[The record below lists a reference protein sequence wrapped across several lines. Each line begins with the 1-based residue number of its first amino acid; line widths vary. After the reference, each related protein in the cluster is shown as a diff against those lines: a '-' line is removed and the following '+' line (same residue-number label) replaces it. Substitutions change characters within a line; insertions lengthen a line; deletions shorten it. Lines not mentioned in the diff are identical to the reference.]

1 VAYYGSMRFDL
12 NLKQLKVFYYVAKHL
27 SFTKA
32 AEDLFVTQ
40 PAVTM
45 QVDALERHYG
55 TRFFTRDK
63 RGLGLTEAGSILF
76 TYAERIMLL
85 AFEAD
90 QSLLTLKTHP
100 HGVLRLGTTKTW
112 ARVLMPAYILGFQE
126 RYPDI
131 SIHLDDGSSE
141 EMALS
146 VLYGR
151 NDVAIVGRVPYDD
164 RLEVVPFPGH
174 EVDELV
180 LAVHPKSPLAEKTTV
195 VLADI
200 QSVPLI
206 LRERGSGIRH
216 VVMAA
221 VEEQAV
227 SLSVLL
233 EAGSVPFIKDLV
245 AKGAGV
251 SILTRISVE
260 DEVRAGDLCAISF
273 AGEGLWVHVDT
284 VVPRE
289 GYRSFAVRAFL
300 QYLAE
305 HGAEAPPVDIAR
317 QRVGE

>member
-1 VAYYGSMRFDL
+1 MRFDL

-32 AEDLFVTQ
+32 AEELFVTQ

-55 TRFFTRDK
+55 TRLFTRDK
-63 RGLGLTEAGSILF
+63 KGLGLTEAGSILF

-90 QSLLTLKTHP
+90 QSLLNLTTHP
-100 HGVLRLGTTKTW
+100 QGVLRLGTTKTW
-112 ARVLMPAYILGFQE
+112 ARVLMPTYILGFQE
-126 RYPDI
+126 RFPDI
-131 SIHLDDGSSE
+131 SIQLDEGSSA
-141 EMALS
+141 EMAMS

-174 EVDELV
+174 EIDELV
-180 LAVHPKSPLAEKTTV
+180 LAVHPDHPLAA
-195 VLADI
+195 LA
-200 QSVPLI
+200 SVTLKDLEATPLI
-206 LRERGSGIRH
+206 LREKGSGIRQ
-216 VVMAA
+216 VVMAE
-221 VEEQAV
+221 VEGQGL

-233 EAGSVPFIKDLV
+233 EASSVPFIKDLV

-251 SILTRISVE
+251 SILTRISVDE
-260 DEVRAGDLCAISF
+260 EVRAGHIRAVSF
-273 AGEGLWVHVDT
+273 AGNGLQVHVDMIL
-284 VVPRE
+284 PRE

-300 QYLAE
+300 TYLAE
-305 HGAEAPPVDIAR
+305 KGA
-317 QRVGE
+317 